1 MSALVVWRLAREE
14 GEEADRMRE
23 LLVRLSGRLM
33 KWGKRFTEPALMAGL
48 GVLLPMLD
56 LLKRFDI
63 DELKELSQALL
74 PQPPPQ
80 TKAPAR
86 RP

>member
-1 MSALVVWRLAREE
+1 
-14 GEEADRMRE
+14 
-23 LLVRLSGRLM
+23 
-33 KWGKRFTEPALMAGL
+33 
-48 GVLLPMLD
+48 MLD